1 MELLDNPIRE
11 YAWGSHTAIATV
23 QGRAVPTERPE
34 AELWMG
40 AHPDDPSRL
49 RGDGTLAAAIASDP
63 VGLLGERVAAEY
75 GPRLPF
81 LVKLLAADEPLSLQ
95 AHPDPDQA
103 RSGFEAEEAAGIAP
117 DDPRRNYADPFHKPE
132 LICAVTPF
140 EALCGFRSA
149 AGALAV
155 LDALGLDAFA
165 GALGAGGVRGAVEWL
180 FGLDPPGLAGLSG
193 DIACAAGKAEAG
205 WAGEIAADLGERYP
219 GDPGVALSLLLNPV
233 RLAPGEAM
241 FLPAGCP
248 HGYLRGVG
256 IEVMA
261 SSDNVIRGGLT
272 RKRVDVGE
280 LLRILR
286 FDAGP
291 LPVSEP
297 VEDGPGLLTW
307 RPPVRE
313 FALTRAEL
321 TGEPVRLPGAGPRI
335 LFCLSGNLTADDGAG
350 PQPLPAGE
358 SAFVRAGR
366 RTTLAGTGIAFTA
379 TTG

>member
-1 MELLDNPIRE
+1 
-11 YAWGSHTAIATV
+11 
-23 QGRAVPTERPE
+23 
-34 AELWMG
+34 MG
-40 AHPDDPSRL
+40 AHPDEPSRL
-49 RGDGTLAAAIASDP
+49 RGDGSLAEAIAADP

-75 GPRLPF
+75 GARLPF
-81 LVKLLAADEPLSLQ
+81 LVTLLAADEPLSLQ

-103 RSGFEAEEAAGIAP
+103 RSGFDAEEAAGIAP

-140 EALCGFRSA
+140 EALCGFRAPSA
-149 AGALAV
+149 ALAV
-155 LDALGLDAFA
+155 LDSLGLDAFA
-165 GALGAGGVRGAVEWL
+165 GALGSGGIRGAVQWL
-180 FGLDPPGLAGLSG
+180 FGLDPAALGELSFQ
-193 DIACAAGKAEAG
+193 IATAAAKAEAG

-219 GDPGVALSLLLNPV
+219 GDPGVALSLLLSPV

-286 FDAGP
+286 FDTGP
-291 LPVSEP
+291 LSVSEP
-297 VEDGPGLLTW
+297 AEVSPGVRTW

-313 FALTRAEL
+313 FTLTRAEL
-321 TGEPVRLPGAGPRI
+321 TGEPVRLRGDGPRI
-335 LFCLSGNLTADDGAG
+335 LFCLSGHVTADDGGG
-350 PQPLPAGE
+350 PRPLPPGE
-358 SAFVRAGR
+358 AAFVPAGR
-366 RTTLAGTGIAFTA
+366 PTALAGTGVAFTV
-379 TTG
+379 TTA